1 MIRSKEKV
9 LDDIARLAG
18 GTVGVVSGL
27 ARNIREDIKSR
38 ANDVAANLDLV
49 PREDFERLENVL
61 TETRRRVDE
70 QEKRIAILEAALK
83 PKKSLPKTKPKKQ
96 TK

>member
-1 MIRSKEKV
+1 MRSKEKV
-9 LDDIARLAG
+9 LDDLARLAG

-49 PREDFERLENVL
+49 PREDFERLEAVL
-61 TETRRRVDE
+61 TETRRRVDA
-70 QEKRIAILEAALK
+70 QEKRIAVLENALSA
-83 PKKSLPKTKPKKQ
+83 KKSSAKTKPKTQK
-96 TK
+96 KS